1 MKGEKRIIKKKVL
14 IRKSRTPTKRKPIQ
28 KKKKRINS
36 AFLTLDEYK
45 MLKDLTPRNVEDVN
59 KADWM
64 GRRSF
69 TNKTNMKI
77 DQESPYIFH
86 DIKNGKEPIFI
97 LNKPLNVSVNDLK
110 IVGEERLYKTGRGIK
125 YYYKYKGKNY
135 IQKTRYIRRYDI
147 YSRDNAPIYPYK
159 TLKELKPRLKAHGLK
174 RISKPFSDFGY
185 ISKPFR
191 LTYNEKRLK
200 QLQRKVKVKKKK

>member
-1 MKGEKRIIKKKVL
+1 MKGEKRVIKQKKTPV
-14 IRKSRTPTKRKPIQ
+14 KSRTPTKKKPIR

-36 AFLTLDEYK
+36 AFLTLEEYK
-45 MLKDLTPRNVEDVN
+45 TLKDLTPRNVKDVD
-59 KADWM
+59 KASWM

-69 TNKTNMKI
+69 KNRTHMVI

-97 LNKPLNVSVNDLK
+97 LNKPLDVSVNVLK
-110 IVGEERLYKTGRGIK
+110 EVGAERLYKTSRGVK
-125 YYYKYKGKNY
+125 YYYRYKGKNY
-135 IQKTRYIRRYDI
+135 IQKTRYIRSTDI
-147 YSRDNAPIYPYK
+147 HTRSGASIYPYK

-191 LTYNEKRLK
+191 LTRNEKRLK
-200 QLQRKVKVKKKK
+200 KLKKR